1 MNLWMGV
8 YNTWTLDWTGL
19 DRGLDTG
26 LDHRFTDLLTL
37 INLKLGY
44 QTTYLIPKFYL
55 MDTQS
60 IEKIEDLEVVVLCW
74 LLRIAYLVVNCKV
87 LQT

>member
-1 MNLWMGV
+1 MHQTIKSLA
-8 YNTWTLDWTGL
+8 Y
-19 DRGLDTG
+19 
-26 LDHRFTDLLTL
+26 
-37 INLKLGY
+37 LKHGY

>member
-1 MNLWMGV
+1 MHQTIKSLA
-8 YNTWTLDWTGL
+8 Y
-19 DRGLDTG
+19 
-26 LDHRFTDLLTL
+26 
-37 INLKLGY
+37 LKLGY
-44 QTTYLIPKFYL
+44 QTTYLILKSYL

-74 LLRIAYLVVNCKV
+74 LLKIAYLVVNCKV